1 MKHARPI
8 KTGKKGEQRIFYHC
22 KNYTHNFKPQELKIS
37 FQKNQIVLFVD
48 LVNQAF

>member
-1 MKHARPI
+1 MKHAPPI
-8 KTGKKGEQRIFYHC
+8 KTGKKGEQRIFYQC
-22 KNYTHNFKPQELKIS
+22 KNYTHSFKPQELKMS